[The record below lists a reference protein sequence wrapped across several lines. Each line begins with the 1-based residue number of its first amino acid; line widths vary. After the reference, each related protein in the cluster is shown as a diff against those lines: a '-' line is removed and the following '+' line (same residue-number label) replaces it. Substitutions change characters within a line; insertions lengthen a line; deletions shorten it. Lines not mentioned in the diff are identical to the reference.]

1 MKIEKTIYEKKTI
14 DENECSTIERER
26 ERRRRTPSGAGGFQG
41 RKRVEQTTHTKKRFS
56 PPPFSIHQ
64 NSLLL
69 FFSPLF
75 PLYRTRRAMDPN
87 ARLAVL
93 ARQLGAGARQ
103 GERG

>member
-26 ERRRRTPSGAGGFQG
+26 EKERETERRRGVSRKEEG
-41 RKRVEQTTHTKKRFS
+41 RANNTHKKTFF